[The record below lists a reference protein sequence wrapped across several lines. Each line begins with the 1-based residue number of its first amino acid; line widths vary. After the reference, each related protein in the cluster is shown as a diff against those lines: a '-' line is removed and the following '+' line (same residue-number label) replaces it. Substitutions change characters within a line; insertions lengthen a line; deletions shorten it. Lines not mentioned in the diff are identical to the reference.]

1 MMDTLMFWAR
11 ASGLQSRQSREQTS
25 QIEHLTGT
33 TGFKEMARSRQS
45 QALSLLV
52 LVFGSV
58 AIARAQTQKSY
69 INVYG
74 QVKCYAEALVKPE
87 STEQLAAA
95 VKQFADAA
103 KQSGKPLK
111 IRTSRSVFHST
122 ASFACPYTSDL
133 IPAAPDSSSAVPSYV
148 AVMTEGFNKVLKV
161 DKAAYTVT
169 VQAGLKVLDLL
180 RWADKNGMATEPGAP
195 TNYAE
200 LTIGGVISANGHG
213 TGSNVTSSMGDIALE
228 FTWVDASGG
237 IHTSSRDSPEGH
249 ALAGGVGLVG
259 IITEVKLQ
267 MTPPSNTQ
275 AVSINLLPDSNIA
288 ADVTKFLKTTKNIA
302 LMWRPDLKKY
312 NAFLMSKTEEP
323 AKKGDHAGLV
333 FPLPTPISNAFQL
346 VLLPLQADIHDTAV
360 SRALNPLNCLTAL
373 TSIAYL
379 RWASK
384 SILPQVPGAPLDMA
398 VAQIKAVGSTNVMM
412 GGGCEPFCLWN
423 SELTVDDI
431 EFAIELEDFPAWVED
446 VKKIF
451 QKDLSEDGKAQDR
464 CLPFGGYVFLRFGKA
479 NNDYSGVTS
488 GMKNPIYVEL
498 TNARSR
504 KLPGVPAK
512 YAFVQDAMEQLTL
525 CKYKGRPHWGKNSD
539 RAWGH
544 PECSVR
550 DALPNFDK
558 QLEMQAKYDPNK
570 VFESILMSRFIAKQP
585 NLYSPQCDLKRS
597 CYCTQDSH
605 CAQGFAC
612 VPLASFPQF
621 KVCKPSPMLPKLLG

>member
-1 MMDTLMFWAR
+1 
-11 ASGLQSRQSREQTS
+11 
-25 QIEHLTGT
+25 
-33 TGFKEMARSRQS
+33 MARSRQS

-133 IPAAPDSSSAVPSYV
+133 IPAAPDSSSAAPSYV

-288 ADVTKFLKTTKNIA
+288 ADVTKLLQTTKNIA

-412 GGGCEPFCLWN
+412 GGGCEPFCMWN

-479 NNDYSGVTS
+479 NNDYSSVTS